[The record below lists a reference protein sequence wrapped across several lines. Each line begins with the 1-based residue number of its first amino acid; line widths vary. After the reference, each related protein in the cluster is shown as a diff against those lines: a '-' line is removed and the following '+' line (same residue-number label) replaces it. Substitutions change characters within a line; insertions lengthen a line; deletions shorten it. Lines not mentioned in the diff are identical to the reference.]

1 MCIKNDSVELHFPV
15 CDLGST
21 KRAKTSV
28 RRADVCAG
36 ACDINVKA
44 ISGRRTIAIA
54 NIADDAPGASMSLFG
69 VDAHSFKIIARSPRG
84 FTKQAESGFDP
95 KRTWP
100 IALHMS
106 AFEGKADMSLCA
118 AHVHF

>member
-1 MCIKNDSVELHFPV
+1 MCIKNDSAELHFPV

-54 NIADDAPGASMSLFG
+54 KIADDAPGASMSLFG
-69 VDAHSFKIIARSPRG
+69 LTLTASKSLLEAQEGLPSKPRALL
-84 FTKQAESGFDP
+84 TQSGHRLLRCTCP
-95 KRTWP
+95 
-100 IALHMS
+100 LY
-106 AFEGKADMSLCA
+106 SLIGGLEQ
-118 AHVHF
+118 FRR